1 MGNQQGQPTYDSLST
16 TSCALED
23 GVEQDPEPIPPPSS
37 IILFSQHI
45 EALCCPCTLTDDV
58 LRQRKFFRV
67 ELPTVSA
74 GDVFVLQRYTPVVEQ
89 SRSGPAAGLL
99 NFFSSAAASVSSS
112 SSSTTANDELEVQK
126 LIGQPVFLSANLDL
140 RLRFKMTANQ
150 TTTRGSINLADV
162 HHFQS
167 CHEGLELCF
176 SCVDPKG
183 KEIARF
189 RANDTEKRDF
199 WCSCLSNMISMYAM
213 EIESGIGHT
222 EKLVRRKQRQL
233 EIAERR
239 KRAKERING
248 YQLKGMKHS
257 AIARSKR

>member
-1 MGNQQGQPTYDSLST
+1 MGNQQAQPTYDSLST

-23 GVEQDPEPIPPPSS
+23 GVEQDPEPIQPPSL
-37 IILFSQHI
+37 ITQIPHFI

-67 ELPTVSA
+67 ELPTISA
-74 GDVFVLQRYTPVVEQ
+74 GEVFVLERYTPIAEQ
-89 SRSGPAAGLL
+89 SRSGPGSGLL

-112 SSSTTANDELEVQK
+112 STSKVDVHK

-176 SCVDPKG
+176 GCVDSKG
-183 KEIARF
+183 NEIARF
-189 RANDTEKRDF
+189 RANDTEKRDQ
-199 WCSCLSNMISMYAM
+199 WCSYLSNMISIYAM
-213 EIESGIGHT
+213 EIESTIGQA
-222 EKLVRRKQRQL
+222 EKLVRRKERQL